1 MRGSALIGLLKVLM
15 LLFESAR
22 TRAVAI
28 EAATAAYNNSNNDSP
43 AVSPRRNHRKL
54 ENRPSS
60 EVIPDAYIII
70 LNDNVTVTAETI
82 ANEYGITIEHSYQ
95 HAIKGFSS
103 RYIEVDILDR
113 MLEDSRIWA
122 VGEDGNLEIDQ
133 EEEEDDEETEDGAAA
148 AVVQM
153 QQQPAAPNHL
163 DQIDQNVD
171 GIYSYSYTGAGVHI
185 YVVDAG
191 IMASHVDFGGRVA
204 TPCFDDIGPC
214 NTDTDSH
221 GTHIASIAG
230 KCWFYCLT
238 SLLIISTSHF

>member
-1 MRGSALIGLLKVLM
+1 V
-15 LLFESAR
+15 
-22 TRAVAI
+22 AVA
-28 EAATAAYNNSNNDSP
+28 AAAYNNNNDDP
-43 AVSPRRNHRKL
+43 PVPPRRNHRKL
-54 ENRPSS
+54 EKRPSH

-70 LNDNVTVTAETI
+70 LNDNVMVNPETI
-82 ANEYGITIEHSYQ
+82 AKEYGITIEYSYQ

-103 RYIEVDILDR
+103 RYVATDILDR

-133 EEEEDDEETEDGAAA
+133 EEEEDDEDGAA
-148 AVVQM
+148 VVRM
-153 QQQPAAPNHL
+153 QQAAPQQL
-163 DQIDQNVD
+163 DQIDQSMD

-191 IMASHVDFGGRVA
+191 IMASHEDFGGRVA

-221 GTHIASIAG
+221 GTHIASTAG
-230 KCWFYCLT
+230 KLAF
-238 SLLIISTSHF
+238 II